1 MAEARNDISWQQG
14 FVLRAESAVSLG
26 LIDSAAGN
34 DRVVL
39 LVSHDCDLV
48 ESSEIEP
55 NCEIIV
61 GRKIEKVD
69 GTFAGAK
76 NPRCLHL
83 PFSAGEMRMTAEFL
97 AKDKRQIEK
106 SSILSQMPETKVRL
120 SPDEH
125 FALQSWLSVR
135 YHRPIFPD
143 EFDRRLKAKPADV
156 RKRIA
161 NVIKGTGTDLVMI
174 LFDIDNGKD
183 VTHNGPDDPYTLGID
198 LLYNV
203 SEDPER
209 ALATAKKAA
218 QRIKGI
224 FRQYYFTSGQWKNIE
239 LRDCLPISEDALS
252 IYNWRFLKPWHFDYL
267 SVLAEER
274 KPQSIPPPVEPSP
287 STNVSPAL
295 S

>member
-1 MAEARNDISWQQG
+1 MRGLQIAARQAAACLRWRTRHHWPTKREDVRPMAEARNDISWQQG

-61 GRKIEKVD
+61 GRKIEKGD

-106 SSILSQMPETKVRL
+106 SSIL
-120 SPDEH
+120 
-125 FALQSWLSVR
+125 
-135 YHRPIFPD
+135 
-143 EFDRRLKAKPADV
+143 
-156 RKRIA
+156 
-161 NVIKGTGTDLVMI
+161 
-174 LFDIDNGKD
+174 
-183 VTHNGPDDPYTLGID
+183 
-198 LLYNV
+198 
-203 SEDPER
+203 
-209 ALATAKKAA
+209 
-218 QRIKGI
+218 
-224 FRQYYFTSGQWKNIE
+224 
-239 LRDCLPISEDALS
+239 
-252 IYNWRFLKPWHFDYL
+252 
-267 SVLAEER
+267 
-274 KPQSIPPPVEPSP
+274 
-287 STNVSPAL
+287 
-295 S
+295 